1 MQGIKHFIARIDDL
15 IKKKKIFYTLTI
27 LALCFSSL
35 ARARDT
41 ASEGII

>member
-1 MQGIKHFIARIDDL
+1 MQGLKDFIARIDDL
-15 IKKKKIFYTLTI
+15 IKEKKVFYSLTV
-27 LALCFSSL
+27 LALCFSSF